1 MTSAISTGPF
11 LCPLFPVRFTHLGE
25 CKGECKMVR
34 LAIQLSSSVWPSL
47 TLETLTEIFV
57 RRSLIFSPM
66 PAVSTER
73 MTLKDRHNY
82 NMVPH
87 FCYMPQTTFLLL

>member
-1 MTSAISTGPF
+1 
-11 LCPLFPVRFTHLGE
+11 
-25 CKGECKMVR
+25 MVR

-57 RRSLIFSPM
+57 RRSLTFSPM